1 MFSKHRLN
9 LQNIALNLPVLQR
22 NMFSPLPLVSVSKK
36 VAENE
41 FLIFV
46 GKCALPKYDLY
57 VPQICLLQTSS
68 PKLEIC
74 NVKLE
79 KSFDLPIEIKIL
91 KSLHR
96 SAKKLCFKNPARALT
111 FFKNATCAL
120 TR

>member
-57 VPQICLLQTSS
+57 VPQTWNLQRETWKIIWFTHWNKDLKITS
-68 PKLEIC
+68 PFG
-74 NVKLE
+74 E
-79 KSFDLPIEIKIL
+79 KIVL
-91 KSLHR
+91 
-96 SAKKLCFKNPARALT
+96 
-111 FFKNATCAL
+111 
-120 TR
+120 